1 MSTPGSAQATTTVD
15 DDRVRVTAWTF
26 AADGD
31 NTGWHVHEYDYVIV
45 PVTGGTFAVAGA
57 DGETRELAQLAGEPY
72 LGSAGTE
79 HDVVNRSG
87 GPATFV
93 EVELKG

>member
-1 MSTPGSAQATTTVD
+1 MPSAHSTIAVD
-15 DDRVRVTAWTF
+15 DDRVRVTTWTF
-26 AADGD
+26 VADGD
-31 NTGWHVHEYDYVIV
+31 NTGWHVHKYDYVIV
-45 PVTGGTFAVAGA
+45 PVSGGTFAVKGPE
-57 DGETRELAQLAGEPY
+57 GETRELAQQAGAPY

-79 HDVVNRSG
+79 HDVVNASG